1 MEVLSV
7 QNQYQGQFGVISSS
21 KVKDWTSPLTP
32 PPPPPPSSSQLSTS
46 NNITSDHVVH
56 NQRNSNR
63 SDSQATTQ
71 NHDDEAGQQQQ
82 QHIDEL
88 YGEDAI
94 GGSDCVDGGNWSAP
108 QKSQQQPNY
117 NHHYY
122 QQEQRHHHFY
132 YNNHHY
138 GGTHHNNYHH
148 QHQHNKDYQHHYNQ
162 QHEEEQH
169 ANNYHHQQH
178 YNQQQ
183 YTEQQHKQTHKSQQ
197 LQQINNTKHTA
208 MEATYNNNMF
218 YYEPPVTAAIT
229 PTGGTPT
236 TGSYFGSATTDVD
249 IAAVNELAHR
259 VQTELR
265 DAKKRHLDCTEV
277 SLPYDLMPRIAA
289 EIIKASEREPCG
301 VRGCSL
307 YIDFECDPNN
317 VRRIASFKVDDY
329 TVSTFELYLTLKQDK
344 SGWTSLLP
352 QFIKNLTRSNTI
364 LISPDFTLTKNKLY
378 SCD

>member
-7 QNQYQGQFGVISSS
+7 QNQYQGQFGVIGSS
-21 KVKDWTSPLTP
+21 KVKDWASPLTP
-32 PPPPPPSSSQLSTS
+32 PPPTTQLPTG
-46 NNITSDHVVH
+46 NNTTSDNVVH
-56 NQRNSNR
+56 NQRNNSNNR
-63 SDSQATTQ
+63 SLSYKQQASTEE
-71 NHDDEAGQQQQ
+71 DEAEQPALL
-82 QHIDEL
+82 L
-88 YGEDAI
+88 YAEDAVESGDI
-94 GGSDCVDGGNWSAP
+94 VDGVNWSAP
-108 QKSQQQPNY
+108 QKQAHHNQT
-117 NHHYY
+117 NHH
-122 QQEQRHHHFY
+122 EQRHQHFY

-138 GGTHHNNYHH
+138 GGAQHNNQQYHQHHHQHHYNHLEQHDNNYHH
-148 QHQHNKDYQHHYNQ
+148 YQK
-162 QHEEEQH
+162 E
-169 ANNYHHQQH
+169 
-178 YNQQQ
+178 QQQ
-183 YTEQQHKQTHKSQQ
+183 QKHYSEQQKRATQEKQKQKTAPT
-197 LQQINNTKHTA
+197 NNSKQTA
-208 MEATYNNNMF
+208 MEATYNNNLF
-218 YYEPPVTAAIT
+218 YYEPPVAAGIT
-229 PTGGTPT
+229 PTGSPT
-236 TGSYFGSATTDVD
+236 SGSCFGSATTDVD
-249 IAAVNELAHR
+249 IAAVNELAQR

-307 YIDFECDPNN
+307 YIDFECEPSN
-317 VRRIASFKVDDY
+317 VRRIASFKVDDC